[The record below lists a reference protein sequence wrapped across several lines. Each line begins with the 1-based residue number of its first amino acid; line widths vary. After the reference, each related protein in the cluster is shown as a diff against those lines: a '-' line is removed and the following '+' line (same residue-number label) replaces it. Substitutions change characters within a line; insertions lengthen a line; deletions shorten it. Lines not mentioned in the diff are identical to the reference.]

1 MKHRGILLTLSILL
15 AVGGSAASDPAPR
28 VVTVNGHAEIRVVPD
43 EVILALGVETFDPD
57 LATAKA
63 HNDERMSAV
72 IEAAESL
79 DIAREH
85 IATEH
90 VGIEPIYRYESARR
104 EFLHYQVRK
113 TVTITLRDVDRFE
126 ALLSAVLEAGA
137 NHVHGVEFRTTEL
150 RKHRDRAR
158 GLAMVAAKEKA
169 EDLARELG
177 ESVGRVRSIQEGY
190 TPWWSSYGS
199 WWGRRGGGMTQ
210 NVIQTAGPGGGGT
223 AGPTTPGQ
231 IAIDA
236 RVTVSFELK
245 E

>member
-1 MKHRGILLTLSILL
+1 MKHPHIILTLIFLL
-15 AVGGSAASDPAPR
+15 AVGGAAASDPTPR
-28 VVTVNGHAEIRVVPD
+28 LVTVNGHAEIRVVPD
-43 EVILALGVETFDPD
+43 EVILALGVETYDVE
-57 LATAKA
+57 LATAKSQ
-63 HNDERMSAV
+63 NDARMSAV
-72 IEAAESL
+72 IEVAEAL
-79 DIAREH
+79 GIPREH

-90 VGIEPIYRYESARR
+90 VGIEPIYRYESSRR

-113 TVTITLRDVDRFE
+113 TVVITLRDLDRFE
-126 ALLSAVLEAGA
+126 ALLSAVLEAKA

-158 GLAMVAAKEKA
+158 ALAMVAAKEKA
-169 EDLARELG
+169 EDLAKELG
-177 ESVGRVRSIQEGY
+177 ETVGRVRSIQEGY

-210 NVIQTAGPGGGGT
+210 NVIQTAGPSGGGA

-236 RVTVSFELK
+236 RVTVAFELQD
-245 E
+245 